1 MLSKF
6 VKNILLYVKYL
17 LHLHKFYPQS
27 MLPNKCQRVAYIA
40 ILSILIALL
49 FTILF
54 SISLSRMVSHVRI
67 AIVLM
72 SLVVMLF
79 SKEKVEDEMVK
90 TLRMKAISKTAVI
103 YFCLIIAL
111 RVIMLFTSKE
121 AREFIADINSDAG
134 IVVLFAIYYYNS
146 FKRSIGKRADV
157 I

>member
-1 MLSKF
+1 
-6 VKNILLYVKYL
+6 
-17 LHLHKFYPQS
+17 

-54 SISLSRMVSHVRI
+54 SISLSRMVSHVLI

-103 YFCLIIAL
+103 YFCFIIAL